1 MRIPWEEVK
10 KHTPCFLIDKELLRR
25 NLEEFQKG
33 ILQYWGKGMVAYS
46 CKTNSLPW
54 ILNYV
59 KDLGAYLEVVSD
71 TEYALAKKIGCED
84 NHIVFNGPT
93 KGKEAFFL
101 ALRSG
106 AYVNID
112 SKRELRWLKEYD
124 KLGEKA
130 GVGVRV
136 NFDLEAVCPEES
148 LTEGGGNRFG
158 YNVEN
163 KDFEQVVKEIQ
174 SLTNISLTGLHM
186 HTNSKTRSFQV
197 FEELSKKVCSLAA
210 QYDLTLDF
218 IDMGGSFFVKKG
230 EFHKIHEYIKR
241 ISDILRQSFCPQ
253 KTLLILEPGSAL
265 ISTPVKFLTK
275 VLDVKDTNKHRFVVT
290 DGGRMYIDPFMGK
303 TSHVYK
309 LFTQSSKKK
318 EEQIICGHTCMEVDR
333 LMTLKG
339 EREMGEGDLILY
351 DLTGGYT
358 MSLNPLFIEYFPN
371 VFVENGGEYEQVRE
385 KWGLEEYLQKNV
397 YGQDREEE

>member
-1 MRIPWEEVK
+1 MLWEEVK
-10 KHTPCFLIDKELLRR
+10 KHTPCFLIDKELLRK
-25 NLEEFQKG
+25 NLEEFQEG
-33 ILQYWGKGMVAYS
+33 ILKYWGRGIVAYS

-54 ILNYV
+54 IMKYV
-59 KDLGAYLEVVSD
+59 KEQGAYLEVVSD

-84 NHIVFNGPT
+84 SHIVFNGPT
-93 KGKEAFFL
+93 KGKESFFL

-112 SKRELRWLKEYD
+112 SKREVRWLKEYD

-163 KDFEQVVKEIQ
+163 GDFEKVVKEIG
-174 SLTNISLTGLHM
+174 SLTNVSIKGLHM

-197 FEELSKKVCSLAA
+197 FEELAKKVCSLGV
-210 QYDLTLDF
+210 QYNLTLDF

-230 EFHKIHEYIKR
+230 EFHKIQEYIKR
-241 ISDILRQSFCPQ
+241 ISGILRQTFCPEN
-253 KTLLILEPGSAL
+253 TLLIVEPGSAL

-290 DGGRMYIDPFMGK
+290 DGGRMYIDPFMRK

-309 LFTQSSKKK
+309 LFSQSSNRK
-318 EEQIICGHTCMEVDR
+318 EEQIICCHTCMETDR

-358 MSLNPLFIEYFPN
+358 MSLNPLFIEYFPD
-371 VFVENGGEYEQVRE
+371 VFVEYEGEYEQVRE
-385 KWGLEEYLQKNV
+385 KWGLEEYLQKNR
-397 YGQDREEE
+397 YGQDREEL